1 MSIPPGSLQHSYDFS
16 NATCYSG
23 SGSTVYDLAGS
34 LNLPISGAT
43 FASDGSASYFSFDGN
58 ADYIGKSGVT
68 GLGNTFTANMWYQP
82 TTVDANV
89 RALWQVGVN
98 SASGTNPGFVLNY
111 PSTGDLIYGFS
122 FGVGTTTVPGILS
135 ANTWQMATI
144 TADGTTAKVYIDGVL
159 EGSVAQG
166 IGTWATGGFA
176 IGAGVDASGNISAGS
191 DGFLGKFAT
200 LDIYNVALGSTQI
213 TNIYND
219 QAPRFDSLVASYDFS
234 DPACYSGSGN
244 TVYDLAGS
252 LDLPIVNASFVSNGS
267 ASYFNFNGTNALIGK
282 NGVTGLGN
290 TFSISM
296 WSKYPSS
303 ATTQMFPFSAGT
315 YVGSQGAGPQFAL
328 NEPSTNFGTIHFNDG
343 IGSTSFTST
352 PDVWHNYT
360 FTADGTNVKAYLD
373 GALAA
378 SVAQGLGSWDSGG
391 LYLGVPISTGG
402 NYYPGFFYN
411 GQIGI
416 FNVYNSALGST
427 QITNIYNDQAPRFD
441 SLVASYDL
449 NSLTSYPGTGN
460 TLYDLS
466 GNNFDITL
474 SNTSYYDS
482 TTYDYNSLV
491 FTKAATSIGTYSGSL
506 GLGTTNP
513 NFTFFMW
520 VKPVDVTNGVNYSW
534 FISYGK
540 EDGTLGGAPMIL
552 PYYAGSQNLSTGFG
566 SGKALIQTGTG
577 LTLNDWVSLATTCD
591 GTTYKIYKNG
601 AQIGSTTLSGAQ
613 IVAPEV
619 LALNYLTGNPGLG
632 TLDYEL
638 NLLQVYDKALS
649 LGEIST
655 LHNDTVDRFTV
666 PTTPVL
672 IGSYDFSD
680 PACYPGSGST
690 VFDLT
695 TENNDLTITATG
707 FGGVGQSQYATFNGD
722 TTYLYRSQFSASGS
736 TFSSDEF
743 TLSLWHNYPNS
754 QSNQATMIM
763 GGNGAA
769 GQGIQLQVNGSDANK
784 ITAAFGIEITEGGQ
798 LVGIANTSNTWHMS
812 TVTGDGS
819 LLKLYQDGAF
829 IGSTTQIGSW
839 DGRGFI
845 IGRGLGASYQPSPLG
860 PGLRYSGFIGI
871 AEVYSGALGST
882 AISDLYDIQQPRF
895 YPPTMAVSYDFSDPA
910 CYNGTG
916 NTVIDLSTYGNDL
929 TLYNSP
935 TFTGTGQ
942 SQTLVFDGV
951 NQYGKINAP
960 INSLSQQFTY
970 NIWAKFPTIP
980 NPSVANVLLAYG
992 SLSPSNSFTALL
1004 SNFTNSNL
1012 TFITAG
1018 AAVNINSGI
1027 SANQTDFYNLVVTND
1042 GAVSNNIKFYVNG
1055 TLVGTGTY
1063 AQSFEPSAMFNL
1075 ASNIDEQFFTN
1086 AEVGLVEIY
1095 NVGLGSTSVTELY
1108 NNQKTRFGVEP
1119 EPPYVGIVGGRQFN
1133 QGFNG

>member
-1 MSIPPGSLQHSYDFS
+1 MSIPPGSLIAEIDFLDPACFTNGGTS
-16 NATCYSG
+16 VTDLSG
-23 SGSTVYDLAGS
+23 SGNNWTLDSNSYTYNSTVGS
-34 LNLPISGAT
+34 LALPIGNNLLSDNSTLLGSGVVPFTVSFWHYAT
-43 FASDGSASYFSFDGN
+43 AASESIFYNGCYPTG
-58 ADYIGKSGVT
+58 YIGPQSNWNAGTSTLIYRVNTET
-68 GLGNTFTANMWYQP
+68 GPIDTGSISINTWHLFTVQYD
-82 TTVDANV
+82 TTNLKIFVDGIEQA
-89 RALWQVGVN
+89 
-98 SASGTNPGFVLNY
+98 SAARTINQTPSGTY
-111 PSTGDLIYGFS
+111 
-122 FGVGTTTVPGILS
+122 PGI
-135 ANTWQMATI
+135 QFM
-144 TADGTTAKVYIDGVL
+144 
-159 EGSVAQG
+159 
-166 IGTWATGGFA
+166 
-176 IGAGVDASGNISAGS
+176 
-191 DGFLGKFAT
+191 
-200 LDIYNVALGSTQI
+200 
-213 TNIYND
+213 NIYDNTGVAGLALINIYD
-219 QAPRFDSLVASYDFS
+219 VAISSADILALYNSTKNRFSLVASYDFS

-244 TVYDLAGS
+244 TVYDLAGTNNLTLYNS
-252 LDLPIVNASFVSNGS
+252 PTLTGSFPSKTLV
-267 ASYFNFNGTNALIGK
+267 FNGTNQYAKKSSPLS
-282 NGVTGLGN
+282 NMTQ
-290 TFSISM
+290 TFTYNV
-296 WSKYPSS
+296 WARYPSVPNPAVANVVLAYGSLYPSNSFTALLNNFINSNLTFITAGATVNLNSGIS
-303 ATTQMFPFSAGT
+303 ANQTDFYNMIVTNDGSVSNNIKFYVNGTLVGTGT
-315 YVGSQGAGPQFAL
+315 YSESF
-328 NEPSTNFGTIHFNDG
+328 EPSAIFT
-343 IGSTSFTST
+343 IGSNIDDAIFSNCE
-352 PDVWHNYT
+352 VALVEIY
-360 FTADGTNVKAYLD
+360 NV
-373 GALAA
+373 
-378 SVAQGLGSWDSGG
+378 GLGSTAVTN
-391 LYLGVPISTGG
+391 L
-402 NYYPGFFYN
+402 
-411 GQIGI
+411 
-416 FNVYNSALGST
+416 YNSQS
-427 QITNIYNDQAPRFD
+427 YRFD
-441 SLVASYDL
+441 HLVASYDL

-491 FTKAATSIGTYSGSL
+491 FTKAATSIGTYSGSF

-680 PACYPGSGST
+680 PACWPGSGST

-695 TENNDLTITATG
+695 TENNDLAITATG
-707 FGGVGQSQYATFNGD
+707 FGGVGQSKYATFNGD

-736 TFSSDEF
+736 TFSSDNF
-743 TLSLWHNYPNS
+743 TLSLWHNYGNG

-769 GQGIQLQVNGSDANK
+769 AQGIQLQVNGADSDK

-798 LVGIANTSNTWHMS
+798 LVGIANTANTWHMS

-860 PGLRYSGFIGI
+860 PGLRYSGLIAI

-882 AISDLYDIQQPRF
+882 AISDLYDLQQPRF
-895 YPPTMAVSYDFSDPA
+895 YPPVPSPLVASYDFSDPA
-910 CYNGTG
+910 CYPGTG
-916 NTVIDLSTYGNDL
+916 NTVFDLSDVGLDLPIVNATYA
-929 TLYNSP
+929 
-935 TFTGTGQ
+935 GTGQ
-942 SQTLVFDGV
+942 SKYF
-951 NQYGKINAP
+951 
-960 INSLSQQFTY
+960 
-970 NIWAKFPTIP
+970 
-980 NPSVANVLLAYG
+980 
-992 SLSPSNSFTALL
+992 
-1004 SNFTNSNL
+1004 NFTGANEYIGTTGVTGL
-1012 TFITAG
+1012 GTTFTINMWARQNDNNTLYHSFNGGYVNAG
-1018 AAVNINSGI
+1018 GRGPAI
-1027 SANQTDFYNLVVTND
+1027 YWND
-1042 GAVSNNIKFYVNG
+1042 GAAGNIAPSFNYGLNKITYSGVATSEWYMSTYVLDGTTAKLYIDG
-1055 TLVGTGTY
+1055 TLVGSTSQTGFWDDGVFVLAAATDT
-1063 AQSFEPSAMFNL
+1063 SGNIEPAGYF
-1075 ASNIDEQFFTN
+1075 
-1086 AEVGLVEIY
+1086 VGDIAIFDVY
-1095 NVGLGSTSVTELY
+1095 NTALGSTAISNEY
-1108 NNQKTRFGVEP
+1108 NNTVTRFQAP
-1119 EPPYVGIVGGRQFN
+1119 QPPYAGNVGGRQFN